1 MIIFWLF
8 LWKRN
13 GGVHEFFDNTLVFLS
28 VTEGSSSSAL
38 LISAA
43 GAQVVLMFIFFTI
56 VLTLGIWFD
65 ELFPSVIENKRVKN
79 KSTKYS
85 AKCKL
90 NGVELIIL
98 EAMQDLDTSREDY
111 IYWWWCKITYCIFYL
126 GSSNN
131 WKFRYK
137 ACLYIKKL
145 YKSLRTSYIRNIV

>member
-98 EAMQDLDTSREDY
+98 EAMQNLDTSREDY
-111 IYWWWCKITYCIFYL
+111 IYWWWCKKIL
-126 GSSNN
+126 
-131 WKFRYK
+131 
-137 ACLYIKKL
+137 
-145 YKSLRTSYIRNIV
+145 